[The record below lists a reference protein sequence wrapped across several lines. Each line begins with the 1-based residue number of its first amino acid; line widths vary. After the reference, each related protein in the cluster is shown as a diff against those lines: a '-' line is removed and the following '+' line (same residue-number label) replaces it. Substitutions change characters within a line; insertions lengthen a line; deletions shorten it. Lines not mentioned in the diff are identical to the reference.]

1 MNSYNIFNYEEIFS
15 ILIFILVMIMVTG
28 KLSPSYAVPIN
39 YNQSNSEHLYDY
51 FKRQVDGDAFSN
63 LSRNM
68 TLSPGGGE
76 ALPGNVT
83 STTNSAGPN
92 FTLGDINNSLPD
104 NMGSG
109 GISGNNIGSG
119 PIFTQHGSY
128 SSSPHM
134 WIHRFH

>member
-1 MNSYNIFNYEEIFS
+1 MNSYNIFNHKEIF
-15 ILIFILVMIMVTG
+15 IFILVMIMG
-28 KLSPSYAVPIN
+28 AEKLSPSYAVPIN
-39 YNQSNSEHLYDY
+39 DSQLNTEHLYDY

-68 TLSPGGGE
+68 TLSSGGGE
-76 ALPGNVT
+76 ALHGNLT
-83 STTNSAGPN
+83 STTNSTGPN
-92 FTLGDINNSLPD
+92 FTTGDINNNSPL
-104 NMGSG
+104 NLGS
-109 GISGNNIGSG
+109 SGTSDNNIGSG

>member
-1 MNSYNIFNYEEIFS
+1 MNSYNIFNYKEIFS
-15 ILIFILVMIMVTG
+15 ILIFILVMIMVAE

-39 YNQSNSEHLYDY
+39 YNQLNSEHL
-51 FKRQVDGDAFSN
+51 GDAFSN

-68 TLSPGGGE
+68 TLSPGAGE

-92 FTLGDINNSLPD
+92 FTLGDINNNSPD

-109 GISGNNIGSG
+109 GTSGNNIGSG

-134 WIHRFH
+134 WMHRFH